1 MRLHLDRSRSAWA
14 GRGRSAWRHAVL
26 ALLVA
31 LATGCGGEDEA
42 PSTVTRGPGPLRGG
56 ALAPAAPAPPAP
68 TGPAPRT
75 RADQRVAPPSPASA
89 GWLVDPIEQ
98 TETTTETTAG
108 RPAERDYARELRT
121 ALGAP
126 RECFP
131 DALLAASTGTLRVPV
146 RVVVTSGGRVTRA
159 EAGGSLPDEVREC
172 VRRHA
177 EAVALAAPVEGAP
190 RTISA
195 EVVIEIQRQGGET
208 APPVAAPSAPSGAQ
222 PPAVTLPAVGA
233 EGRPEGFVAPG
244 TTLPAQGPAGRPE
257 GFVPPDRTLPAIAP

>member
-1 MRLHLDRSRSAWA
+1 MRLRLDRSRGAWA
-14 GRGRSAWRHAVL
+14 GRGRGPWHRAALVL
-26 ALLVA
+26 ALLV
-31 LATGCGGEDEA
+31 LACGGEDDA
-42 PSTVTRGPGPLRGG
+42 PSTMTRGPGPLRGG
-56 ALAPAAPAPPAP
+56 TLVPAAPAPPAP
-68 TGPAPRT
+68 TGPAPRV
-75 RADQRVAPPSPASA
+75 RADQRVAAPSPASA
-89 GWLVDPIEQ
+89 GWVVDPIEQ
-98 TETTTETTAG
+98 TDTVTETTAG
-108 RPAERDYARELRT
+108 RPAGRDYGRELRT

-131 DALLAASTGTLRVPV
+131 DALLSASTGPLRVPV

-159 EAGGSLPDEVREC
+159 EAGGSLPEAVREC

-177 EAVALAAPVEGAP
+177 EAVAIAAPVEGAP

-195 EVVIEIQRQGGET
+195 EVVIEIQRQPGEA

-222 PPAVTLPAVGA
+222 APAVTLPAVGA

-244 TTLPAQGPAGRPE
+244 STLPAQAPAGRPE